1 MAVKILVDSTCDLPL
16 PTLEAMGLY
25 MEPLTIHFESE
36 DLRDTYDIDHAV
48 FFKRLRAAKKLPTT
62 SQVPV
67 GRFIDRYK
75 ALLGGDPTN
84 EVVVLTLSKNL
95 SATYQSACM
104 ARDELG
110 DPRVHVVDQGG
121 TSLSAV
127 PAIQAAVQMRDAG
140 KSAQEVDDFLTGK
153 RNNLRIF
160 AMVDSL
166 QHLHKGGRLST
177 TSTIAGSLMGIK
189 PILDIRDGVILVVGK
204 ARGQAAANRMLIEQ
218 IKGCGID
225 FSLPFVFAHIDAKS
239 AMESLMAEAIPALG
253 IGAYT
258 LVDIGAVIGA
268 HVGPGSFGVGFY
280 DMVENP
286 DTPVKAGD

>member
-16 PTLEAMGLY
+16 SKLEELGLY
-25 MEPLTIHFESE
+25 MEPLTIHFGE
-36 DLRDTYDIDHAV
+36 DNLRDTYDINHAE
-48 FFKRLRAAKKLPTT
+48 FFARLRAAKKLPTT

-75 ALLGGDPTN
+75 ELLGDDPAN

-104 ARDELG
+104 ARDDLD
-110 DPRVHVVDQGG
+110 DPRVYVVDQGG

-127 PAIQAAVQMRDAG
+127 PAILTAVKMRDAG
-140 KSAQEVDDFLTGK
+140 KSAREIGDFLTGK

-177 TSTIAGSLMGIK
+177 ASTVAGSLMGIK
-189 PILDIRDGVILVVGK
+189 PILDIRDGVILVAGK
-204 ARGQAAANRMLIEQ
+204 ARGQTAANKMIIEQ
-218 IKGCGID
+218 IKSCGVD
-225 FSLPFVFAHIDAKS
+225 RSLPFVFAHIDAKP
-239 AMESLMAEAIPALG
+239 AMEALMETAVPALG
-253 IGAYT
+253 IADYSI
-258 LVDIGAVIGA
+258 VDIGAVIGT

-280 DMVENP
+280 DTVQNP